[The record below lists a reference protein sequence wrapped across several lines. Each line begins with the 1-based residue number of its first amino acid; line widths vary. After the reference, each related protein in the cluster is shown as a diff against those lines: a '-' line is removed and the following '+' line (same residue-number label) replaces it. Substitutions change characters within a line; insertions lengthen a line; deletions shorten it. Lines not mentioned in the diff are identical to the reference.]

1 MGKLNHHA
9 EKMPSGVGLP
19 EDVVDRVGTSRTCA
33 LNKCVTETNL
43 LDLVG
48 LNSMTRYVINSI
60 CRPDEFV
67 DLH

>member
-9 EKMPSGVGLP
+9 EKVTSCDGLP
-19 EDVVDRVGTSRTCA
+19 EDVVDRVGTSRSCA
-33 LNKCVTETNL
+33 LNKCLTETNL

-48 LNSMTRYVINSI
+48 LNSMTGYVINSI
-60 CRPDEFV
+60 CRPDESM